1 MDKKKIKITGI
12 SEWEE
17 HTWPVLFWDRYVFY
31 ELPCGAVG
39 SVLQRTGPV
48 EPLITHPCSLCWE
61 NCAGA
66 IDEDELLSE
75 LDELT
80 KGR

>member
-1 MDKKKIKITGI
+1 MAKIKIIGI

-17 HTWPVLFWDRYVFY
+17 HEWPVLFWDRYVHY
-31 ELPCGAVG
+31 KLPCGAVG

-48 EPLITHPCSLCWE
+48 EPLITHPCDQCWE
-61 NCAGA
+61 WETCKDF
-66 IDEDELLSE
+66 ISRDELIDE

-80 KGR
+80 DGR